1 MVKYEKL
8 TCSLLGLQGKF
19 PMTYFAGIE
28 NTEVYNEVMVF
39 EVDQAIYVWKELR
52 FRQSHRSLTELSK
65 EAFERMIYS
74 YQRMSSSK
82 EEKNRYRK
90 ITFDACVGGG
100 EYIPLQIDKNTRLF
114 LQTNNLFRKTIEK
127 MLADQ

>member
-1 MVKYEKL
+1 
-8 TCSLLGLQGKF
+8 
-19 PMTYFAGIE
+19 MTYFAGIE
-28 NTEVYNEVMVF
+28 NTEVYNEVVMF
-39 EVDQAIYVWKELR
+39 ETDQAIYVWKELR

-65 EAFERMIYS
+65 EAFERIIYS

-100 EYIPLQIDKNTRLF
+100 EYIPLQIDKNIRLF
-114 LQTNNLFRKTIEK
+114 LQTNNMFRQTIEK
-127 MLADQ
+127 MLAEQ